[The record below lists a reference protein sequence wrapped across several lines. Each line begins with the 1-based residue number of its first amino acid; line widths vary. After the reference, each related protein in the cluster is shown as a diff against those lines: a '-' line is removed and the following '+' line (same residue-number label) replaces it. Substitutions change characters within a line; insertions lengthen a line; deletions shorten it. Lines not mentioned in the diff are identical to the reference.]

1 MKKRLFAFIVV
12 TVALVLSAGCGTQTA
27 ATTAAAP
34 AAQAATE
41 APKDAWGDLVI
52 PKGGEVK
59 IGVSSALS
67 AGYAVYGKDMLDGV
81 NLAIEKFGGSLK
93 GFKVVAVGGDDQ
105 CEGAPGV
112 TVAEQFSADPAI
124 LGVVGPMCSGTVVP
138 ATDIYAKNH
147 VLMITPSGTAV
158 AVTARGFENIFRT
171 IPNDDKQAEVS
182 VDYLTKVLGA
192 KTLAVVHDSSIY
204 GQGIAEAVQTK
215 FKVAGGTVSSFEGV
229 TRGDTDFSAVVS
241 AALAGKPDAVY
252 FGGMDAEGALLVNQ
266 MQKGGFKGVFFGPDG
281 IKSKPSYVDASGG
294 AAEGSFMT
302 FGAATGASGYDEF
315 LAAFKAKYGSDPVAY
330 GPGSYDDAMFM
341 LKAADA
347 VGKVDKDGNLVIGR
361 KALVDYLRAN
371 AWVGVTGKFVFDK
384 VGDPTVVTLTVFK
397 VVKGE
402 IVAQKEYKFGE

>member
-1 MKKRLFAFIVV
+1 
-12 TVALVLSAGCGTQTA
+12 
-27 ATTAAAP
+27 
-34 AAQAATE
+34 
-41 APKDAWGDLVI
+41 
-52 PKGGEVK
+52 
-59 IGVSSALS
+59 
-67 AGYAVYGKDMLDGV
+67 
-81 NLAIEKFGGSLK
+81 
-93 GFKVVAVGGDDQ
+93 
-105 CEGAPGV
+105 
-112 TVAEQFSADPAI
+112 
-124 LGVVGPMCSGTVVP
+124 
-138 ATDIYAKNH
+138 
-147 VLMITPSGTAV
+147 
-158 AVTARGFENIFRT
+158 
-171 IPNDDKQAEVS
+171 
-182 VDYLTKVLGA
+182 
-192 KTLAVVHDSSIY
+192 
-204 GQGIAEAVQTK
+204 
-215 FKVAGGTVSSFEGV
+215 
-229 TRGDTDFSAVVS
+229 
-241 AALAGKPDAVY
+241 
-252 FGGMDAEGALLVNQ
+252 

-315 LAAFKAKYGSDPVAY
+315 LAAFKAKYGADPVAY